1 MTLYELSEA
10 FNNIVCIDDQ
20 AIDSTTGEVL
30 DIEYLEQLEMD
41 RAEKI
46 ENCIKFY
53 KNKMSDSENLKKE
66 AQRLQ
71 KLSKTAENLAEQTK
85 KYLSF
90 CLDGEK
96 FKSLDGLHQAS
107 FRRSESVE
115 IVDLFSIPDD
125 LLKYKEPEPNKVEIK
140 KAIKEGRAVTGAVLV
155 EKNNIT
161 IK

>member
-53 KNKMSDSENLKKE
+53 KNKMSDSESLKKE

-71 KLSKTAENLAEQTK
+71 KLAKTAENLAEQTK

-90 CLDGEK
+90 L
-96 FKSLDGLHQAS
+96 S
-107 FRRSESVE
+107 
-115 IVDLFSIPDD
+115 
-125 LLKYKEPEPNKVEIK
+125 
-140 KAIKEGRAVTGAVLV
+140 
-155 EKNNIT
+155 
-161 IK
+161 